1 MVCPRR
7 GGDFSRLV
15 PEVVRTVAS
24 VAQPG
29 SNGVQNGP
37 TMAVRV
43 RELRRSYPARRR
55 AGRSNRPAVE
65 ALRGVDLTVAAGEVH
80 GLLGPN
86 GAGKTTLCRILATLL
101 LPTGG
106 TAAVLGYD
114 VVDRAADVRARV
126 GLVLGGERGL
136 YPKLTARQNLLFWA
150 ALYGVAG
157 RARRRLVDQLL
168 DRVGLAEWGGER
180 VETYSSGMRQRLHLA
195 RGLVG
200 SPSLLLL
207 DEPTS
212 GMDPVS
218 AIEFRALVADL
229 RDRGCTI
236 LLTTHNLA
244 EAQDLCDRV
253 TLIDH
258 GAVVAAGRPAELV
271 SLVQD
276 IRRIEA
282 ESVPEPVLA
291 QLPAIDGVGP
301 VARLAGGSI
310 RIDVRGD
317 AVEGVLRRL
326 IDAGV
331 VSLTT
336 SAPDLE
342 AVYLALIGDRGM
354 AVRR

>member
-1 MVCPRR
+1 MVRSV
-7 GGDFSRLV
+7 GA
-15 PEVVRTVAS
+15 VV
-24 VAQPG
+24 QHG
-29 SNGVQNGP
+29 SNGRRDGR
-37 TMAVRV
+37 TTAVRV
-43 RELRRSYPARRR
+43 RELRRSYPTRRR
-55 AGRSNRPAVE
+55 LGPSNGPAVE

-106 TAAVLGYD
+106 EAAVFGYD
-114 VVDRAADVRARV
+114 VVNRAADVRARV
-126 GLVLGGERGL
+126 GIVLGGERGL
-136 YPKLTARQNLLFWA
+136 YLKLTARQNLLFWA

-157 RARRRLVDQLL
+157 RARRSLVEQLL

-200 SPSLLLL
+200 TPSLLLL

-218 AIEFRALVADL
+218 AIEFRALVVDL

-253 TLIDH
+253 TLIDQ

-276 IRRIEA
+276 MKRVEA

-291 QLPAIDGVGP
+291 ELQTMDGVGP

-317 AVEGVLRRL
+317 AVEPVLRRL
-326 IDAGV
+326 IDANV
-331 VSLTT
+331 VSLGT

-342 AVYLALIGDRGM
+342 AVYLTLIGDRGM
-354 AVRR
+354 AVQR